1 MGLDDWKDHL
11 SKKAQKTQNKIQ
23 DAAED
28 AAETAKDKA
37 GTARDKAEEASR
49 FVTMQA
55 RKAYEKNLD
64 KKTRQA
70 IEGQIERR
78 VAQAI
83 EKKEELSGEKMH
95 QEVVEMVQKQQEYND
110 LLASKLEEALRRIE
124 QLEERLDAEE

>member
-11 SKKAQKTQNKIQ
+11 SKKPQKTQKQIQ

-28 AAETAKDKA
+28 AAETARNKA

-64 KKTRQA
+64 EKTRQA

-124 QLEERLDAEE
+124 KLEERLDAEE

>member
-11 SKKAQKTQNKIQ
+11 SKKAQETQKQIQ

-37 GTARDKAEEASR
+37 GTARDKAEDASR

-64 KKTRQA
+64 EKTRQA

-124 QLEERLDAEE
+124 KLEERLDAEE